1 MIAPTRWVAAVVGGA
16 LVLAAWLWS
25 GIDDPN
31 PPRAQA
37 LAPPAAQPQA
47 PARAVLASLSAA
59 APSASAPRS
68 PEDFEHWLEEKSSL
82 RGISLDGAWD
92 IDSEGRLK
100 PTLALRRRFDQLL
113 SLVGEATLDEIT
125 AYVERDVTTLA
136 GPAAAQQVLDV
147 WRRYVEL
154 QKHAFNLQVDMR
166 DRSTWAP
173 AQAERQDVRRRLLGD
188 EVARAFYAEDDAML
202 QAVLA
207 TPPATAVSFQSID
220 KASLPPEAAQRLRQE
235 EAAWA
240 DWERRLGDAK
250 REQAALQAHEEM
262 SQVQRDE
269 ALSRYIQQRFKADE
283 LVRVRALLQVQRERQ
298 SGG

>member
-1 MIAPTRWVAAVVGGA
+1 MNAPTRWVAAVVGGA

-25 GIDDPN
+25 GIDDPDSS
-31 PPRAQA
+31 RAQA

-47 PARAVLASLSAA
+47 PAHPAFASLSAA

-82 RGISLDGAWD
+82 RGVSLDGAWD

-100 PTLALRRRFDQLL
+100 PTMALRRRFDQLL

-125 AYVERDVTTLA
+125 AYVNHDVTALA

-147 WRRYVEL
+147 WRHYVEL

-173 AQAERQDVRRRLLGD
+173 AQAERQQVRRRVLGD
-188 EVARAFYAEDDAML
+188 SVAHAFYAEEDAML

-207 TPPATAVSFQSID
+207 SPPAATVSFQSID
-220 KASLPPEAAQRLRQE
+220 KSTLPPDAAERLRQE
-235 EAAWA
+235 EIAWA
-240 DWERRLGDAK
+240 DWERRLAEAR
-250 REQAALQAHEEM
+250 REQTALQARAEM

-269 ALSRYIQQRFKADE
+269 ALNRYIGQRFKVDE
-283 LVRVRALLQVQRERQ
+283 VVRVRALLQVQ
-298 SGG
+298 GDANK

>member
-1 MIAPTRWVAAVVGGA
+1 MVGGA

-25 GIDDPN
+25 DIDDPD

-37 LAPPAAQPQA
+37 LASPAAQPQA
-47 PARAVLASLSAA
+47 PAHPVLASLGAA

-82 RGISLDGAWD
+82 RGVSLDGAWD
-92 IDSEGRLK
+92 IDSEGRLQ
-100 PTLALRRRFDQLL
+100 PTMALRRRFDQLL

-125 AYVERDVTTLA
+125 AYVEHDVTALA
-136 GPAAAQQVLDV
+136 GHAAAQQVLDV

-166 DRSTWAP
+166 DRNTWAP
-173 AQAERQDVRRRLLGD
+173 AQAERQQVRRRVLG
-188 EVARAFYAEDDAML
+188 EQVTRAFYAEEDAML

-207 TPPATAVSFQSID
+207 APPAATVSFQSID
-220 KASLPPEAAQRLRQE
+220 KSTLTPDAAQRLRQE

-240 DWERRLGDAK
+240 DWERRLGDAR
-250 REQAALQAHEEM
+250 REQAALQSHEEM
-262 SQVQRDE
+262 SQAQRDE
-269 ALSRYIQQRFKADE
+269 ALSRYIGQRFKADE
-283 LVRVRALLQVQRERQ
+283 LVRVHDLLQIQ
-298 SGG
+298 GDPKK